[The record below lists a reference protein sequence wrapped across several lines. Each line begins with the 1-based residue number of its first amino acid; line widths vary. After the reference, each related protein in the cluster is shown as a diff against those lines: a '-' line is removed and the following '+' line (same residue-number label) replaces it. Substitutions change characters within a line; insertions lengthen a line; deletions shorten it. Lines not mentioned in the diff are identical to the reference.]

1 MFKRVKITKDNANN
15 PGLKELYEKAFP
27 EGEVAPY
34 DKFIELLDI
43 LDMDYIAYYDGDTL
57 IGMTVA
63 ILMKNYNYGANMAVV
78 ENLRGKGY
86 GQKILSY
93 ALERYKSKLFLMEVE
108 SPKQLD
114 APNLEIRK
122 RRYAFY
128 LRNGIVDTD
137 RYFTL
142 NGVEYNIITTS
153 KEPVAQEDID
163 AAFDYLKPL
172 SERVPKT
179 KQ

>member
-1 MFKRVKITKDNANN
+1 
-15 PGLKELYEKAFP
+15 
-27 EGEVAPY
+27 
-34 DKFIELLDI
+34 
-43 LDMDYIAYYDGDTL
+43 MDYIAYYDGDTL

-86 GQKILSY
+86 GQKILSD
-93 ALERYKSKLFLMEVE
+93 ALERNKSKPFLMEVE

>member
-1 MFKRVKITKDNANN
+1 
-15 PGLKELYEKAFP
+15 
-27 EGEVAPY
+27 
-34 DKFIELLDI
+34 
-43 LDMDYIAYYDGDTL
+43 
-57 IGMTVA
+57 
-63 ILMKNYNYGANMAVV
+63 
-78 ENLRGKGY
+78 
-86 GQKILSY
+86 
-93 ALERYKSKLFLMEVE
+93 MEVE

-153 KEPVAQEDID
+153 
-163 AAFDYLKPL
+163 
-172 SERVPKT
+172 
-179 KQ
+179 

>member
-1 MFKRVKITKDNANN
+1 
-15 PGLKELYEKAFP
+15 
-27 EGEVAPY
+27 
-34 DKFIELLDI
+34 
-43 LDMDYIAYYDGDTL
+43 
-57 IGMTVA
+57 
-63 ILMKNYNYGANMAVV
+63 
-78 ENLRGKGY
+78 
-86 GQKILSY
+86 
-93 ALERYKSKLFLMEVE
+93 MEVE

-142 NGVEYNIITTS
+142 NGVEYNIITTN

>member
-1 MFKRVKITKDNANN
+1 
-15 PGLKELYEKAFP
+15 
-27 EGEVAPY
+27 
-34 DKFIELLDI
+34 
-43 LDMDYIAYYDGDTL
+43 
-57 IGMTVA
+57 
-63 ILMKNYNYGANMAVV
+63 
-78 ENLRGKGY
+78 
-86 GQKILSY
+86 
-93 ALERYKSKLFLMEVE
+93 MEVE

-128 LRNGIVDTD
+128 LRNGIVDTG

-163 AAFDYLKPL
+163 ATFDYLKPL